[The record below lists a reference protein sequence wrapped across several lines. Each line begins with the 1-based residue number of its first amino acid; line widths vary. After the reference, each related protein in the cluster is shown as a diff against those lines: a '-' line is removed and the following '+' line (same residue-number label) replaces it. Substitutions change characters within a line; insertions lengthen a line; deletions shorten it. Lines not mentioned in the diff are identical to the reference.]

1 MVAQKQQ
8 KFISWSHN
16 IVGMWIGRSFRDPEL
31 IRFCLLSSTC
41 VFQGHSRSCLHSN
54 QSEGTK
60 RMVYFFMGGF
70 YAPGPKKTISLP
82 LTIHWLQPS
91 QWLHSTARVTGI
103 CNPCAFCT
111 MKEGGHRFG
120 MREMTTGYLCLR
132 QETVSNFQQELVI
145 HYCFIVHLCDTEVD
159 VYFLCFLATYNL
171 SSLNFLSLY
180 SLFIIQLRSWNFLNH
195 FYEDLND

>member
-1 MVAQKQQ
+1 MNRQ
-8 KFISWSHN
+8 
-16 IVGMWIGRSFRDPEL
+16 
-31 IRFCLLSSTC
+31 
-41 VFQGHSRSCLHSN
+41 VFQGPRIDKALFAFFNMCLPTSFKGLPSFQPVRRNKTH
-54 QSEGTK
+54 GVFLHGRFLCT
-60 RMVYFFMGGF
+60 R
-70 YAPGPKKTISLP
+70 PKKDPITSTNNP
-82 LTIHWLQPS
+82 LATTQPMAA
-91 QWLHSTARVTGI
+91 LNCKVTGI

-145 HYCFIVHLCDTEVD
+145 HYCFIVHLCDIKVD

-180 SLFIIQLRSWNFLNH
+180 SLFIVQLRSWNFLNH